1 MGNQSFVTLG
11 GDSLRKARL
20 IAPRSRQN
28 SDPAAFLSPDF
39 YSWQW
44 LMKNE

>member
-1 MGNQSFVTLG
+1 MEKQSFVTLG
-11 GDSLRKARL
+11 GDSPRRAGV

-28 SDPAAFLSPDF
+28 SVPLAFLPADL
-39 YSWQW
+39 YPWQW